1 MTNTEEK
8 TKALYFGYP
17 TRRHSCCV
25 VNIPGP
31 CVNKIISHIEDVE
44 SKIQKYLRK
53 FETAYGEWT
62 RVAPARG
69 GTEDWSTASIAAI
82 EGPVQTE
89 EKDAKCPEIKQE
101 MGPLLSEAIHLIKS
115 LETDRAE
122 AEEALRVQKLRKKNI
137 TTQIDSW
144 SIWRLEELP
153 SAVQKEHEMHLRD
166 IIELQWHIK
175 NKGQQLQV
183 LEEQKKKLEEA
194 NTKIEVD
201 IEYMITHDPLLDL
214 KRNQE
219 LETLRDLYF
228 KKREAMER
236 YKHVHGELED
246 TKEHCESAK
255 VKGEQIKTEMDKDI
269 RHNEINLEM
278 YKKEMD
284 KLNKLCL
291 QYFTSIDEAN
301 IDIEE
306 KEGEVTEAL
315 KKAQS
320 SENELAL
327 LTRKLE
333 DLRRLYDRLSL
344 KKKHYEKEYKE
355 VLNTFYAAK
364 NTWDTELSNVSKDFS
379 DLSKSFTQVSDENK
393 KKEKETEILADLIN
407 ESIKKKAQHELAI
420 QSLFKLKAEN
430 NELIKELYKEA
441 YNVGTLFHLTKFNT
455 DELEGKIAEV
465 RRRFKGREDF
475 LKRLIRNEVATALQ
489 IQKKM
494 YHIQDIQAQEKQSLL
509 DKKIIYILALEK
521 VEEPLLELE
530 EEFTRI
536 KNIHRHH
543 ADVIN
548 KILEKKNFI
557 RRNVEKTKKKLEM
570 KEKQTRNA
578 LTETEVK
585 RSTIFKEI
593 YDTRSKASVFQAK
606 INNLNEE
613 LKVKEEEKKRFEK
626 TFDVLNENFLAIR
639 HKKEHIQAVFDHLK
653 DEKKALE
660 ERLSEEG
667 ERFNMITSMRQKT
680 LEEIKKTQLD
690 SLEENLRLAQE
701 YQKVQDDFLI
711 EKEKYFNQYERK
723 LSLEASVRDKVQFC
737 QLQRRI
743 QKVWE
748 THFKLVVLYNQTK
761 LAKFQQDSQGSIQK
775 ILAVQEDS
783 SHLIQHIGTFFQSL
797 PDGLC
802 EFDG

>member
-1 MTNTEEK
+1 MDGYAGKRNRAKRDKIYKRFGYGLEK

-53 FETAYGEWT
+53 FETAYGEWS
-62 RVAPARG
+62 RVTPAREGTG
-69 GTEDWSTASIAAI
+69 GWSTASVAAI
-82 EGPVQTE
+82 EGPVRTE
-89 EKDAKCPEIKQE
+89 EKDGKCPEIKQE

-122 AEEALRVQKLRKKNI
+122 AEEALRVQKLRKKKI

-153 SAVQKEHEMHLRD
+153 SAVQREHEMHLRD

-183 LEEQKKKLEEA
+183 LEEQKKNLEEA

-219 LETLRDLYF
+219 IEFLRDLYF
-228 KKREAMER
+228 KKCEAMEQ

-246 TKEHCESAK
+246 TKEHCENAK
-255 VKGEQIKTEMDKDI
+255 VKGEQIKIEMEKDI
-269 RHNEINLEM
+269 RRNEINLEM
-278 YKKEMD
+278 FKNEMD
-284 KLNKLCL
+284 KLNNLCFH
-291 QYFTSIDEAN
+291 YSMSIDDTN

-306 KEGEVTEAL
+306 KEEAVAEAL
-315 KKAQS
+315 KETQS

-327 LTRKLE
+327 LTKKLE
-333 DLRRLYDRLSL
+333 DLKRLYDQLSW
-344 KKKHYEKEYKE
+344 KRKRCENEYKG
-355 VLNTFYAAK
+355 VLNTFYATK

-379 DLSKSFTQVSDENK
+379 DLSKSFAKISEENK
-393 KKEKETEILADLIN
+393 RKEKEIEILADLIN
-407 ESIKKKAQHELAI
+407 ESIQKKAQHELEI
-420 QSLFKLKAEN
+420 QMLLKLKAEN
-430 NELIKELYKEA
+430 NELINELYKEA
-441 YNVGTLFHLTKFNT
+441 YNVGTLFHLTKFKT

-475 LKRLIRNEVATALQ
+475 LKRLIRSEVATALQ

-494 YHIQDIQAQEKQSLL
+494 YHIQDVQTHEKKSLL

-521 VEEPLLELE
+521 LEEPLAELE
-530 EEFTRI
+530 EEFIRI
-536 KNIHRHH
+536 RNIHRHH
-543 ADVIN
+543 LD
-548 KILEKKNFI
+548 
-557 RRNVEKTKKKLEM
+557 
-570 KEKQTRNA
+570 
-578 LTETEVK
+578 VK

-613 LKVKEEEKKRFEK
+613 LKLKEEEKKRFDK
-626 TFDVLNENFLAIR
+626 TLDVLNEHFLAIR

-653 DEKKALE
+653 NEKKALE
-660 ERLSEEG
+660 ERLCEEG
-667 ERFNMITSMRQKT
+667 ERFNLVTSMRQKT
-680 LEEIKKTQLD
+680 LEEIKKTQVD

-701 YQKVQDDFLI
+701 YQKVQEHFLM
-711 EKEKYFNQYERK
+711 EKEKYFNHYERK
-723 LSLEASVRDKVQFC
+723 LSLEASVRDKEQFC

-748 THFKLVVLYNQTK
+748 THFKLVILYNQTK

-775 ILAVQEDS
+775 ILAVQELTRHTKS
-783 SHLIQHIGTFFQSL
+783 KPFKVISNKLI
-797 PDGLC
+797 GLA
-802 EFDG
+802 FLSQLK